1 MLWSAARARRAKG
14 VSSNRSQLGAITM
27 VTRYSVGSAR
37 RLSRCSSALA
47 EKNNVAAARPRHKTS
62 AKASKD
68 DSTRA
73 LIVGTSVSS
82 LNYYVIHGFPNARRS
97 KPLFAWGF
105 GADRSSKARF
115 ETQATGNN
123 RADDKG
129 VIMRR
134 RTLVTEDPAPVA
146 ETGYVA
152 ERRTAEATMP
162 PWSPLQIIGLIVG
175 IGFGVLGI
183 AAVARTGFDT
193 SHIYTPHDL
202 VWSFPHSPLLGVI
215 EIGFGLLMVLGSVVP
230 GGWRSFLA
238 LLGAIALAFGIVVLV
253 EELPNRLND
262 WLAVSHRNG
271 WLYVAAG
278 GIVLLAA
285 LFAPIFGGVERE
297 HRVLHRE
304 TVLN

>member
-1 MLWSAARARRAKG
+1 ML
-14 VSSNRSQLGAITM
+14 
-27 VTRYSVGSAR
+27 
-37 RLSRCSSALA
+37 
-47 EKNNVAAARPRHKTS
+47 
-62 AKASKD
+62 
-68 DSTRA
+68 
-73 LIVGTSVSS
+73 
-82 LNYYVIHGFPNARRS
+82 
-97 KPLFAWGF
+97 
-105 GADRSSKARF
+105 
-115 ETQATGNN
+115 
-123 RADDKG
+123 
-129 VIMRR
+129 R
-134 RTLVTEDPAPVA
+134 RTRVTEDPAPVA

-152 ERRTAEATMP
+152 DRRTTEATMP
-162 PWSPLQIIGLIVG
+162 SWSPLQIIGLIVG

-238 LLGAIALAFGIVVLV
+238 LLGAISLAFGIVVLV
-253 EELPNRLND
+253 EEVPNRLND

-271 WLYVAAG
+271 WLYVTAG

-285 LFAPIFGGVERE
+285 LFAPVFGGVERE